1 MRAVKGRDT
10 SIELAVRSL
19 LSRAGYRYRLHSRS
33 LPGKPDIVLP
43 GRRKAIFIHGC
54 FWHGHT
60 CARGARVPKTNR
72 DYWTAKIDRNKTR
85 DARVKKE
92 IRQLGWETLILWECQ
107 LKSEAALMRRL
118 VRFLGPAG
126 SLSMPSDRNTL

>member
-19 LSRAGYRYRLHSRS
+19 LSHAGYRYRLHSKS
-33 LPGKPDIVLP
+33 LPGKPDIVFP

-60 CARGARVPKTNR
+60 CARGARIPKTNR
-72 DYWTAKIDRNKTR
+72 DYWTAKIDRNKRR

-92 IRQLGWETLILWECQ
+92 IKRLGWGTLVLWECQ

-118 VRFLGPAG
+118 VRFLGPV
-126 SLSMPSDRNTL
+126 T

>member
-19 LSRAGYRYRLHSRS
+19 LSRAGYRYRLHSQA

-72 DYWTAKIDRNKTR
+72 AYWTAKIGRNKTR

-118 VRFLGPAG
+118 VRFLGPV
-126 SLSMPSDRNTL
+126 SMPSDRNTL

>member
-19 LSRAGYRYRLHSRS
+19 LSRAGYRYRLHSQA

-72 DYWTAKIDRNKTR
+72 DYWTAKISRNKTR

-92 IRQLGWETLILWECQ
+92 IRQLGWKTLILWECQ

-118 VRFLGPAG
+118 VRFLGPV
-126 SLSMPSDRNTL
+126 T